1 MITFFQHSPKTY
13 FFYWLLCACLWAPK
27 SVELLAQSSKLD
39 NLQVNL
45 WNMGT
50 ELAIPA
56 DSDYKLATAIENP
69 YLPYQHAIRSSKENL
84 EIRFYFQPESQ
95 NTPFPQVE
103 SYRLAMHMG
112 NNEQTIFSARELTTY
127 ELDSVFHAD
136 WGRVYLF
143 TPKAGFSIQ
152 KYCKMLTLHRE
163 NKGVVYVIFLFDK
176 PSALIDERLHI
187 LRYW

>member
-13 FFYWLLCACLWAPK
+13 FFYWLLCAYLWAPK

-39 NLQVNL
+39 NLQVDL

-56 DSDYKLATAIENP
+56 DSDYKLANAIENP

-176 PSALIDERLHI
+176 PSALIDQRLHI